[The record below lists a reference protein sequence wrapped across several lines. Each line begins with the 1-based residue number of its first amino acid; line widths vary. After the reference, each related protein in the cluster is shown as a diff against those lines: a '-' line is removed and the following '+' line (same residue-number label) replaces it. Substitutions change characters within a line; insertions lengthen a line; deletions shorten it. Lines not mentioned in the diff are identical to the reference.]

1 MTQFLQNVA
10 NFAAGTGVLVYLFIF
25 FGKLLE
31 VSIGT
36 LRIVLINRG
45 VKTVGAAMAM
55 VEIML
60 WLVVASTVLTGFRED
75 WIKGLMYAL
84 AYALGNYLGT
94 ILDERLA
101 FGLCSVQTVLNDEN
115 DAIRVSAA
123 LRRRGFGVTTLDVH
137 GRDDDHY
144 MLLMN
149 MKRKRTQEAVTA
161 IEELCPDA
169 VISISDVKTQRHGY
183 LSSGALHHNVFRRI
197 GK

>member
-1 MTQFLQNVA
+1 MNGFLQAVA
-10 NFAAGTGVLVYLFIF
+10 DFASGTGILVYAFIF

-45 VKTVGAAMAM
+45 VKAVGAAMAM
-55 VEIML
+55 IEIIL

-75 WIKGLMYAL
+75 WLKGLMYAL

-101 FGLCSVQTVLNDEN
+101 FGLCSVQAVINDEK
-115 DAIRVSAA
+115 DAIRVCAA
-123 LRRRGFGVTTLDVH
+123 LRRKGFGVTTLDVH

-144 MLLMN
+144 MLMMT
-149 MKRKRTQEAVTA
+149 MKRKRVDEAMSA
-161 IEELCPDA
+161 IEELNPGA
-169 VISISDVKTQRHGY
+169 VISVSDVKSQRHGY
-183 LSSGALHHNVFRRI
+183 LSAGALSHNVFRRI